1 MAEIQIA
8 WLELMTVG
16 GLGVILVLLGVTF
29 NIIVKRQNKLCTKK
43 TDGIVKQYGFP
54 GNGRVYPIVEYF
66 VNGTCYKAKKKFRGI
81 ITTQLS
87 GVPVPMKSEVYE
99 DEKGWLHVKTGAIAN
114 LRQFAEQLWPIN
126 SKMTVFFFIIKL
138 YQRKSKHIFFVSTFI
153 LQLQVFYPSLS
164 FTSLLTKDISALP
177 LTSGEIFFI
186 ISPISFCDVGFTSS
200 NTLSIIS
207 VSSSSDNCLGI

>member
-16 GLGVILVLLGVTF
+16 GLGVILVLLGVIF

-126 SKMTVFFFIIKL
+126 SKMTVKAIEFYNKAEENGFISWYIVIDP
-138 YQRKSKHIFFVSTFI
+138 SNWSSTIYFH
-153 LQLQVFYPSLS
+153 
-164 FTSLLTKDISALP
+164 
-177 LTSGEIFFI
+177 
-186 ISPISFCDVGFTSS
+186 DVYHNGDSN
-200 NTLSIIS
+200 NTLECTGILFDAVI
-207 VSSSSDNCLGI
+207 NCKR

>member
-1 MAEIQIA
+1 MSEIQIA

-43 TDGIVKQYGFP
+43 TDGIIKQYGFP

-81 ITTQLS
+81 KTTQLS
-87 GVPVPMKSEVYE
+87 GVPVPMKPEVYE

-114 LRQFAEQLWPIN
+114 LHQLAEQLWPIN
-126 SKMTVFFFIIKL
+126 SKMTV
-138 YQRKSKHIFFVSTFI
+138 YYNPNNRK
-153 LQLQVFYPSLS
+153 
-164 FTSLLTKDISALP
+164 
-177 LTSGEIFFI
+177 
-186 ISPISFCDVGFTSS
+186 
-200 NTLSIIS
+200 
-207 VSSSSDNCLGI
+207 